1 MGICSDLK
9 SLRVMGRL
17 NQEHWP
23 DGKTIAPPIPLCSPD
38 ANASATQRP
47 VHCCL
52 GHIVRTGGK
61 LLSQITYMARFLWD
75 DVDNFLFDELGSRMR
90 SQIRLSDKEHANKS
104 VLV

>member
-1 MGICSDLK
+1 
-9 SLRVMGRL
+9 MGRL

-61 LLSQITYMARFLWD
+61 LLSQVTYMARFLWD
-75 DVDNFLFDELGSRMR
+75 DVDNFLFDELGS
-90 SQIRLSDKEHANKS
+90 QCEAKS
-104 VLV
+104 VYRIKNTQTNLFWFEQVGV